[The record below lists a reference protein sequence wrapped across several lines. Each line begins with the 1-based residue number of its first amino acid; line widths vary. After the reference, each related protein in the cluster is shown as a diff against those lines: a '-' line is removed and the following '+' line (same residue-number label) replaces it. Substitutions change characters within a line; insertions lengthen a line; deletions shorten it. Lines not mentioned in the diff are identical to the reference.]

1 VKKFIVL
8 FVLVSVLLSG
18 CYWNT
23 EIDEA
28 EVGLIMSDGVKVDRV
43 AYAGRYTDMSS
54 RWAKIEE
61 IKTSNISAMWEDP
74 DLVTKDKQPIGFKV
88 ELSFARARDSESV
101 LTMWQKYRSEATD
114 DNALTALVLAR
125 IPSIAKAITTKYSL
139 DEMLGIGGDIDRQQV
154 ETELYDML
162 AESLKEVGIELRSAT
177 IANIAPAQSYMDLLQ
192 SKANAA
198 IEVEVAQERTKMLTE
213 QLAQE
218 EAQTDI
224 DLEVARRENLVAEE
238 RAKVYEESDRVYELR
253 RLELLGNVL
262 GESDKVYFVPEG
274 ADITLYIGAQPIQ
287 K

>member
-1 VKKFIVL
+1 MKKYLVL

-43 AYAGRYTDMSS
+43 AYAGRYTDMG
-54 RWAKIEE
+54 RWATIVQV
-61 IKTSNISAMWEDP
+61 KTSNVSAVWEDP

-101 LTMWQKYRSEATD
+101 ITMWQKYRSEATD

-154 ETELYDML
+154 ESELYDML

-177 IANIAPAQSYMDLLQ
+177 IANIAPAQSYMNLLQ
-192 SKANAA
+192 EKANAA
-198 IEVEVAQERTKMLTE
+198 IRVEVAKETSKMLVE
-213 QLAQE
+213 ELAQE
-218 EAQTDI
+218 KAQTDI
-224 DLEVARRENLVAEE
+224 DLEKARRANLVAEE
-238 RAKVYEESDRVYELR
+238 QAKVFEQSDRAYELE
-253 RLELLGNVL
+253 RLSLLADLLGP
-262 GESDKVYFVPEG
+262 SDKVYFVPEG
-274 ADITLYIGAQPIQ
+274 ADITLYLGAQPLQ
-287 K
+287 R